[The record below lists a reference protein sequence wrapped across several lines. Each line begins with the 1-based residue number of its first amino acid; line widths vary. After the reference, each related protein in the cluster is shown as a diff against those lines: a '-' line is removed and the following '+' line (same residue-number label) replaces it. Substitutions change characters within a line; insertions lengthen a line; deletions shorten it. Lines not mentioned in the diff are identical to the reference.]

1 MQYGYNLANFSA
13 NHQYTKFTVPDGYKP
28 KMQQTT
34 NGIIVSGTWTLVG
47 SCALTID
54 TNGVVSLVS
63 TTTQSGTYTFM
74 AQLVYICV

>member
-1 MQYGYNLANFSA
+1 MQYGYNLTNFSA
-13 NHQYTKFTVPDGYKP
+13 NHQYTKFTVPNEYKP
-28 KMQQTT
+28 KINQTT
-34 NGIIVSGTWTLVG
+34 TGIIISGTWTLVG
-47 SCALTID
+47 SCTVTIS